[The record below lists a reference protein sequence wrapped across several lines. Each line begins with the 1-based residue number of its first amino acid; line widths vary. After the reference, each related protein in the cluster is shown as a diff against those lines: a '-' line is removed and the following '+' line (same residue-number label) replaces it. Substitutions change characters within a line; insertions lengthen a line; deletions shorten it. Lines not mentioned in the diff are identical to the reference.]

1 MLLSENA
8 TNIYG
13 QFETKFALSV
23 ISFDFFRLNIY
34 NLIVITIYAGG
45 YPFHGYAKDLLS

>member
-8 TNIYG
+8 TNIYR
-13 QFETKFALSV
+13 QFETKFALSLF
-23 ISFDFFRLNIY
+23 SFDFFATNIY